1 MAIIETVGLSYT
13 YSKETPFEKKAL
25 NNVNI
30 KICKGSCVG
39 IIGHTGSGK
48 STLIQHFNGLLK
60 PESGKIYINKK
71 DIWSDKNN
79 VYKYRFKVGVAFQYP
94 EHQLFEETVFKDI
107 AFGPT
112 NMGLSTEEIKNRV
125 NWAINVVGLSSEYLN
140 QSPFELSG
148 GQKRKVAL
156 AGIISMDPDIL
167 VLDEPTAGLDPKSK
181 NTLLKNI
188 ELYHQN
194 KKNTIIFVSH
204 NMDDVVKYCSDVI
217 VMNNAK
223 VYMHGSTNNVFVKAD
238 ELLKIGLNIP
248 TITKIFNNLRKCNY
262 VINENINTTEEAI
275 SYIEKNCKIKT

>member
-275 SYIEKNCKIKT
+275 AYIEKNCKIKT